1 MADTKSEPLD
11 KLKDASSELLKTVG
25 DRVMSTVT
33 DKVGGLT
40 DKLEGIA
47 DGGPIGKAASEG
59 AEAASDGKSPALGAL
74 KGVASGIKDK
84 VTGGGGG
91 GGGGGSKATKS
102 TNIIESIDVGV
113 PITVAYNQWTE
124 FGAFPSFMKKV
135 ENVDAEEDNKLEF
148 KAQIFLSHRKW
159 EATVLEQV
167 PDERIVWRSKGE
179 KGHVD
184 GAVTFHELDKNLTRI
199 LVVLEYYPQGL
210 FEKTGNIWRAQGRR
224 ARAELR
230 HFRRHVMTRTI
241 LEPDEIEGWRGVIE
255 DSEVVKSDEEVVEGA
270 EQEQS
275 EDEAPEDEEES
286 EDEYD
291 EEGEEDEDEEPEDE
305 YAEEEEEP
313 EDELEAED

>member
-74 KGVASGIKDK
+74 KGVTSGIKDK

-113 PITVAYNQWTE
+113 PITVAYNQWTQ
-124 FGAFPSFMKKV
+124 FGDFSGFMKKV
-135 ENVDAEEDNKLEF
+135 ESADHDQDEAKVTF
-148 KAQIFLSHRKW
+148 KAQIFWSHRTW
-159 EATVLEQV
+159 EGKIIEMV
-167 PDERIVWRSKGE
+167 P
-179 KGHVD
+179 
-184 GAVTFHELDKNLTRI
+184 N
-199 LVVLEYYPQGL
+199 
-210 FEKTGNIWRAQGRR
+210 
-224 ARAELR
+224 
-230 HFRRHVMTRTI
+230 
-241 LEPDEIEGWRGVIE
+241 
-255 DSEVVKSDEEVVEGA
+255 
-270 EQEQS
+270 
-275 EDEAPEDEEES
+275 
-286 EDEYD
+286 
-291 EEGEEDEDEEPEDE
+291 
-305 YAEEEEEP
+305 
-313 EDELEAED
+313 